1 MTNRSMTQLPRSF
14 SLLACLLLLGAVF
27 TGCASTG
34 AGSAP
39 AGPPPEEVIGNLIT
53 STLAS
58 LAEGDV
64 DTVMTGYAE
73 DFTWD
78 NGDKAG
84 MQAFLQQAVDAGFM
98 DGMTADTENMVVA
111 VDGDSASVSGVTI
124 EGAFGL
130 FDLTFDLENRDGQW
144 MVIKQTQQ

>member
-1 MTNRSMTQLPRSF
+1 MISTHVRRSLPA
-14 SLLACLLLLGAVF
+14 LACLLVLAAAL

-34 AGSAP
+34 APTAP

-64 DTVMTGYAE
+64 DTVMSSYAD
-73 DFTWD
+73 DFSWD
-78 NGDKAG
+78 QGDKAG

-98 DGMTADTENMVVA
+98 DGMTADTENMVVV
-111 VDGDSASVSGVTI
+111 VDGDTASVSGVSI

-144 MVIKQTQQ
+144 MVTKQVQQ